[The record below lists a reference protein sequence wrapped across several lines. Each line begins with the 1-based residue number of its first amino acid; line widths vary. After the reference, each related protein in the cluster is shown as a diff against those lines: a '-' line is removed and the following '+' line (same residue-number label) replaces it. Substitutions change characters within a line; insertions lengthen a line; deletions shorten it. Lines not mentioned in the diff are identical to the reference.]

1 MANTGKNLYP
11 VSLNTLSD
19 LQRLGQTP
27 HTKKTQCGA
36 NLRFIFQDSSNP
48 RNREVLR
55 RAFGNSAIQFT
66 NGTVLYPQFQG
77 TQSNGLITRLTPFR
91 VAFNA
96 GDTNG
101 TFNARPDSTLLHR
114 GSNQIN
120 LPNNPGAGDGTN
132 TQSNGSYYS
141 GNPRFV
147 YDGSDYTKY
156 KKLAAVNKNYKDI
169 TFGGDQYNGSVPAY
183 RRVTNR

>member
-1 MANTGKNLYP
+1 MANTGKILYP
-11 VSLNTLSD
+11 ASLKNLSD

-27 HTKKTQCGA
+27 FVPKQCGA
-36 NLRFIFQDSSNP
+36 NLRFIFQESSNP

-55 RAFGNSAIQFT
+55 RAFGNSGIQFK

-77 TQSNGLITRLTPFR
+77 EQKSGITKLTPFR

-101 TFNARPDSTLLHR
+101 TFNASPDSTLVHR

-132 TQSNGSYYS
+132 TQSGGSYYS